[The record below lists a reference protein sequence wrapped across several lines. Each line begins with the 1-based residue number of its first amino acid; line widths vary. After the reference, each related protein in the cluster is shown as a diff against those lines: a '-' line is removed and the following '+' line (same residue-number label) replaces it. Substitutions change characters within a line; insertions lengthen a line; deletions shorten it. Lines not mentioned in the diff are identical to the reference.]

1 MHKRMKWFAFA
12 VALVAL
18 AGWMTPVASSQ
29 SKGAAPKAMEDKAH
43 KSRGA
48 GQDPNIK
55 HKSDSNDPKVKAAAP
70 ASKGG
75 AKTRGGSCTLII
87 DNWTSWKV
95 QFYADGDYTEL
106 IAPWDESKYSFGGT
120 HTLYARA
127 DFTDGSVLT
136 WGPRTAVCEGPG
148 LVYPWKLT
156 E

>member
-1 MHKRMKWFAFA
+1 MKWFAFA

-29 SKGAAPKAMEDKAH
+29 AKGAAPKAMEDKAH

-55 HKSDSNDPKVKAAAP
+55 HKSEANDPKAMVAAP

-75 AKTRGGSCTLII
+75 AKTRGATCVLVI

-95 QFYADGDYTEL
+95 QFYADGDYEEL
-106 IAPWDESKYSFGGT
+106 IAPWGESRYTFSGS

-136 WGPRTAVCEGPG
+136 WGPRTAACEGNG
-148 LVYPWKLT
+148 FVYPWKLT

>member
-1 MHKRMKWFAFA
+1 MHRRMKWFAFA
-12 VALVAL
+12 LAFVAL

-29 SKGAAPKAMEDKAH
+29 AKGGPQAMTDKAH

-55 HKSDSNDPKVKAAAP
+55 HKSDSNDPKAMMPAP

-75 AKTRGGSCTLII
+75 AKTRGNTCYLFI
-87 DNWTSWKV
+87 DNRTAWKV
-95 QFYADGDYTEL
+95 QFYADGDYEEL
-106 IAPWDESKYSFGGT
+106 IAPWGDAGYTFSGT

-136 WGPRTAVCEGPG
+136 WGPRTATCEGPG
-148 LVYPWKLT
+148 WRYPWTLT